1 LCRSMRVLTMC
12 LHELERSRVVW
23 FFILKVSRI
32 ENNDVYSNVI
42 ALSSILY
49 VKCVLYMQF
58 K

>member
-1 LCRSMRVLTMC
+1 MC

>member
-1 LCRSMRVLTMC
+1 MCRSMRVLTMC

-32 ENNDVYSNVI
+32 GNNDVYSNVI

-49 VKCVLYMQF
+49 VKCVLYMQ
-58 K
+58 